1 MANEPMDPDTR
12 AKLKALKK
20 RRGLGRSLA
29 DILGD
34 TEPSEVLS
42 TTLFAD
48 TSGGET
54 STDDSSTSNDNED
67 KSKDSIDDMCSK
79 LAARITEELN
89 NETINLG
96 QAEEYGEGTSGMSTR
111 VKSLTFL
118 PFFEKVTCDKIKTL
132 DNWETLVINEDIPAI
147 AMGLDLTG
155 ILEVVFW
162 KWGSIGHYGSSGAT
176 GKFPYSEFYLCRTNK
191 VYSIGAKIL
200 DWEKEYGYTSI
211 HKGTPPGD
219 RVERKKLSDERKRLI
234 DEASQFGVN
243 TRSRKKK

>member
-1 MANEPMDPDTR
+1 MANEPMDPETR

-34 TEPSEVLS
+34 NEPSEVLG

-54 STDDSSTSNDNED
+54 SNDDSSTANDNTD
-67 KSKDSIDDMCSK
+67 KSKDNIDDMCSK

-96 QAEEYGEGTSGMSTR
+96 QAEEYGEGTSGKSTR

-118 PFFEKVTCDKIKTL
+118 PFFERVTCDEIKTL
-132 DNWETLVINEDIPAI
+132 DNWETLVINKDIPAI
-147 AMGLDLTG
+147 AMGLDLKG
-155 ILEVVFW
+155 VLHVVFW
-162 KWGSIGHYGSSGAT
+162 KWGSEGQYGASGT
-176 GKFPYSEFYLCRTNK
+176 FPYSEFYLCRTNK

-200 DWEKEYGYTSI
+200 DWEREYGYTSTS
-211 HKGTPPGD
+211 KGTPPGD